1 MLILDAQQIKQR
13 ATYAAVAKGIADL
26 LRAEVQPV
34 APPRQ
39 QLPLPADG
47 TLLVMPS
54 ADQQLAVV
62 KTVTVHLSN
71 ARLNLPV
78 IQGRVLVLDAQS
90 GTPLALLDGPAITAL
105 RTAALSLL
113 AAQTWGISEGPLLII
128 GPGQQARAHL
138 EALTEG
144 DRSREIWCSSP
155 RPESRTAFIA
165 WGEERGLQIKLAS
178 HLEQAVRN
186 AAVIVTATTSVSP
199 VIADVVR
206 GDALILAVGSYKPT
220 MQEIPARL
228 VERAGIV
235 VDDLTGARHEA
246 GDLLQANVDW
256 NTVLTLRDLLQ
267 GGVPRPG
274 PRLFKSVGHALWDLA
289 AAKVCL
295 APAAPDDR

>member
-1 MLILDAQQIKQR
+1 MLILDAQQIRQG
-13 ATYAAVAKGIADL
+13 ATYAAVAQGIADL
-26 LRAEVQPV
+26 LRAEVQPM

-39 QLPLPADG
+39 LLPLPADG
-47 TLLVMPS
+47 TLLVMPT

-62 KTVTVHLSN
+62 KTVTVHLAN

-78 IQGRVLVLDAQS
+78 IQGRVLVLDAGS

-113 AAQTWGISEGPLLII
+113 AAQTWGVSDGPMLII
-128 GPGQQARAHL
+128 GTGQQAQAHL
-138 EALTEG
+138 EALTEA

-155 RPESRTAFIA
+155 RPESRNAFIA
-165 WGEERGLQIKLAS
+165 WGAARGLQIKPVS
-178 HLEQAVRN
+178 NLEQAVQE
-186 AAVIVTATTSVSP
+186 AALIVTATTSMSP

-220 MQEIPARL
+220 MQEIPASL

-246 GDLLQANVDW
+246 GDLLQAKVDW
-256 NTVLTLRDLLQ
+256 NSVLTLRDLLH
-267 GGVPRPG
+267 GAVPRSG
-274 PRLFKSVGHALWDLA
+274 PRLFKSVGHAFWDLA

-295 APAAPDDR
+295 NSAAL